1 VKRILHKLTP
11 EKFDVLKDQLEVH
24 AAMYVLYIAIAPH
37 SAEVI
42 TWVATAGILDQER
55 LMQIG
60 CWKEITKPLLTT
72 EMACPI
78 PEPPARQSVEEP
90 VKSAL

>member
-1 VKRILHKLTP
+1 
-11 EKFDVLKDQLEVH
+11 
-24 AAMYVLYIAIAPH
+24 MYVLYIAIAPH

-42 TWVATAGILDQER
+42 TWAVAASILDQEI

-72 EMACPI
+72 EMTCPI
-78 PEPPARQSVEEP
+78 LEPPARQSVEEP